1 MTNIFE
7 RRPDGT
13 CPDWELSK
21 VLRAERISEKE
32 GVMQRLVCSSLAN
45 WPGKRRSARAVEI
58 NTSIILSGEQLTKMD
73 SKQAL
78 NHVSPVVPHHLII
91 LKIINLITPP
101 ARDSG
106 KVEELSIAVTLSYP
120 IEACYMGIMILATL
134 FLIAGHVF
142 RRFGSEV
149 EHIFFGKPI
158 YLQQDSLFVY
168 PAISNCSFY

>member
-1 MTNIFE
+1 
-7 RRPDGT
+7 
-13 CPDWELSK
+13 
-21 VLRAERISEKE
+21 
-32 GVMQRLVCSSLAN
+32 MQRLVCSSLAN

-73 SKQAL
+73 SKQAR

-106 KVEELSIAVTLSYP
+106 KVEELSIAVILSYP
-120 IEACYMGIMILATL
+120 IEACLYGNHDLSNIIPDCWSRLS
-134 FLIAGHVF
+134 G
-142 RRFGSEV
+142 RFGSEV